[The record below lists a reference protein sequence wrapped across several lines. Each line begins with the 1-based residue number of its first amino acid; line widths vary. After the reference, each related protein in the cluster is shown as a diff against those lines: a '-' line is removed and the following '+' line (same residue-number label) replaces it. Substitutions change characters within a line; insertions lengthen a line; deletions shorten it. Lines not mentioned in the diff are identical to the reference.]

1 MHKQRCAHTSTATK
15 LHKTV
20 FYHCMSK
27 KIRDSRG
34 TGITLTGSGPHFR
47 MLANAQFRVEEKSKV
62 PAKAECQGRKR

>member
-1 MHKQRCAHTSTATK
+1 
-15 LHKTV
+15 
-20 FYHCMSK
+20 MSK